1 MARSKSADTIVVDG
15 VTYARVTSSKAS
27 EPVAKVKAET
37 LAELR
42 ARAAGGRCAA
52 HDKPFATAAGY
63 KAHRSWCKAR

>member
-1 MARSKSADTIVVDG
+1 MARSKSADTIVVNG
-15 VTYARVTSSKAS
+15 ITYVRQDLKAA
-27 EPVAKVKAET
+27 EPVVKVKAET

-52 HDKPFATAAGY
+52 HDKPFATKAGY